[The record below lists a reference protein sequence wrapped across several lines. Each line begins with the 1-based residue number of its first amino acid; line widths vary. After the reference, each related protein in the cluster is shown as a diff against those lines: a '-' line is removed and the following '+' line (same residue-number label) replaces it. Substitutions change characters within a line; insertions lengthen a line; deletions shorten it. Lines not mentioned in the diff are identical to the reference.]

1 MRRTPGMSVLFL
13 GRDAMSM
20 WKPEGGLGG
29 ESGSRHGDG
38 MFSCVLVSCRFHHR
52 PSQTRSHRVK
62 TPVDA
67 TLYGQDT
74 E

>member
-13 GRDAMSM
+13 GRDAMSVR
-20 WKPEGGLGG
+20 KPEGGLGG

-38 MFSCVLVSCRFHHR
+38 MFPVFLFPAVSITD
-52 PSQTRSHRVK
+52 QVK
-62 TPVDA
+62 PEV
-67 TLYGQDT
+67 T